1 MITLT
6 RTPSGRTRPPR
17 PDLRRSISRDLP
29 LKTGIGALTVM
40 VWHHRGRVA
49 VDRSLLHGYLPSR
62 STTAFRVVRVV
73 TEVGSPAVVIAMA
86 LVAAGY
92 IWRTRRSWV
101 ESAVCIAAPG
111 IAGVTETLAKVIVAR
126 PRPITAAFTGESGN
140 GFPSGHATGF
150 AALLII
156 LALVLPSNSRQRRR
170 SVALALVVSAL
181 EAISRVVVG
190 AHYPTD
196 VIAGMALGVL
206 IADVTWIASSWLE
219 NIGFRRSNRV
229 A

>member
-29 LKTGIGALTVM
+29 LMTGIGALTVM

-86 LVAAGY
+86 LGPSPPPLPARAATAS
-92 IWRTRRSWV
+92 RPDTPPASPRSSSSWP
-101 ESAVCIAAPG
+101 SCFRATAGSGGARG
-111 IAGVTETLAKVIVAR
+111 IGASGQRAR
-126 PRPITAAFTGESGN
+126 
-140 GFPSGHATGF
+140 GH
-150 AALLII
+150 
-156 LALVLPSNSRQRRR
+156 LPCGRRR
-170 SVALALVVSAL
+170 ALPHGRDRRHGLGRADRRRHMDCIVLAREHLVPPGQPG
-181 EAISRVVVG
+181 RVNDE
-190 AHYPTD
+190 TD
-196 VIAGMALGVL
+196 QEGG
-206 IADVTWIASSWLE
+206 
-219 NIGFRRSNRV
+219 
-229 A
+229 